1 MPPSTPPAPS
11 TSSGAATPQ
20 TPRQRYRAQLQ
31 QEIKQAALAQI
42 AEGGIEALSINAIA
56 KTLGMS
62 GPALYKYFRNRDDL
76 LTTLISDAYEDAAE
90 AIRTAAHR
98 TADRSPRDRLLAL
111 AHAYRDWALAQ
122 PHRYLLLAGTP
133 AATYK
138 APAHTTDSARAVMGP
153 FLAVLAEGTPWPA
166 AEPLYDEV
174 RAWVTDT
181 PAVAEWAAAY
191 APAADDPVPAL
202 AASVLAW
209 SRMHGIVSLEVQ
221 GSFQGMG
228 HDSATLLALEIGA
241 LADAVG
247 LSPDA

>member
-1 MPPSTPPAPS
+1 MPPT
-11 TSSGAATPQ
+11 AADTAQ
-20 TPRQRYRAQLQ
+20 TPRQRYRAQVQ
-31 QEIKQAALAQI
+31 QEIKRAALAQI
-42 AEGGIEALSINAIA
+42 AAGGIEALSINAIA

-76 LTTLISDAYEDAAE
+76 LTALISDGYEDAAE

-98 TADRSPRDRLLAL
+98 AADRSPRERLLAL

-133 AATYK
+133 ATAYE
-138 APAHTTDSARAVMGP
+138 APAHTTESARAVMGP
-153 FLAVLAEGTPWPA
+153 FVAVLAEGRPWPA
-166 AEPLYDEV
+166 AEPLYEEV
-174 RAWVTDT
+174 RAWAAA
-181 PAVAEWAAAY
+181 PPVAAWAAAY
-191 APAADDPVPAL
+191 VPAAADPVPAL

-228 HDSATLLALEIGA
+228 HDPRTLLTLEMGT

-247 LSPDA
+247 LAVGA